1 MRRWHSACPAN
12 LLVYACASRRSQ
24 RAGIFVRGTVSSSIL
39 LVDDEPLPRKNIA
52 RVLEG
57 EEFHVY
63 EAESGDQ
70 AIDAISERDFDL
82 ILSDLKI
89 PGTDGLG
96 VLRHV
101 RSVSPQTIFIL
112 MTGYASVDSAIEAFR
127 GGAHDYILKPVVLE
141 DVLQKVKRLLEA
153 KSLAWEVELLRRQVN
168 CNSES
173 AGLIGE
179 SKVIRDILSL
189 ISKIAPTSS
198 NVLITGESGVGKE
211 IVARAIHLQSPR
223 KDKVFLP
230 VNCSAIPETLLE
242 SQLFGYMK
250 GAFTGAASSQ
260 EGLFQRAQGGTIFL
274 DEIGEMPLSLQPK
287 ILRVIED
294 KEILPIGSTHP
305 AKLNVR
311 IIAATNRE
319 LQSEV
324 TEGKFRED
332 LFYRFNV
339 INIRVPPL
347 RDRREDIPLLA
358 EHLVRRHNAEMKK
371 AYKGV
376 ANSALKLLMALPWK
390 GNVRELDNVLE
401 LAMILGNGEWI
412 TPAELPQCTT
422 PLEEDGVEPMNNLRI
437 AVQSYEKSHIEN
449 VLKETG
455 GDKTRA
461 AERLGVSRSSL
472 YRKMESLG
480 IRNE

>member
-1 MRRWHSACPAN
+1 
-12 LLVYACASRRSQ
+12 
-24 RAGIFVRGTVSSSIL
+24 
-39 LVDDEPLPRKNIA
+39 VDDEPLPRKNIA

-141 DVLQKVKRLLEA
+141 DVLQKVKRLLNA

-179 SKVIRDILSL
+179 SKVIRDILL
-189 ISKIAPTSS
+189 MISKIAPTSS

-250 GAFTGAASSQ
+250 GAFTGSASSQ
-260 EGLFQRAQGGTIFL
+260 EGLFQRAQGRFF
-274 DEIGEMPLSLQPK
+274 
-287 ILRVIED
+287 
-294 KEILPIGSTHP
+294 STRSV
-305 AKLNVR
+305 KCRSVCSR
-311 IIAATNRE
+311 
-319 LQSEV
+319 
-324 TEGKFRED
+324 KFC
-332 LFYRFNV
+332 
-339 INIRVPPL
+339 
-347 RDRREDIPLLA
+347 
-358 EHLVRRHNAEMKK
+358 
-371 AYKGV
+371 G
-376 ANSALKLLMALPWK
+376 
-390 GNVRELDNVLE
+390 
-401 LAMILGNGEWI
+401 
-412 TPAELPQCTT
+412 
-422 PLEEDGVEPMNNLRI
+422 
-437 AVQSYEKSHIEN
+437 
-449 VLKETG
+449 
-455 GDKTRA
+455 
-461 AERLGVSRSSL
+461 
-472 YRKMESLG
+472 
-480 IRNE
+480 

>member
-1 MRRWHSACPAN
+1 M
-12 LLVYACASRRSQ
+12 
-24 RAGIFVRGTVSSSIL
+24 
-39 LVDDEPLPRKNIA
+39 PRKNIA

-179 SKVIRDILSL
+179 SKVIRDILL
-189 ISKIAPTSS
+189 MISKIAPTGS

-260 EGLFQRAQGGTIFL
+260 EGLFQRAQGGTIF
-274 DEIGEMPLSLQPK
+274 
-287 ILRVIED
+287 
-294 KEILPIGSTHP
+294 STRSV
-305 AKLNVR
+305 KCRSVCSR
-311 IIAATNRE
+311 
-319 LQSEV
+319 
-324 TEGKFRED
+324 KFC
-332 LFYRFNV
+332 
-339 INIRVPPL
+339 
-347 RDRREDIPLLA
+347 
-358 EHLVRRHNAEMKK
+358 
-371 AYKGV
+371 G
-376 ANSALKLLMALPWK
+376 
-390 GNVRELDNVLE
+390 
-401 LAMILGNGEWI
+401 
-412 TPAELPQCTT
+412 
-422 PLEEDGVEPMNNLRI
+422 
-437 AVQSYEKSHIEN
+437 
-449 VLKETG
+449 
-455 GDKTRA
+455 
-461 AERLGVSRSSL
+461 
-472 YRKMESLG
+472 
-480 IRNE
+480 

>member
-1 MRRWHSACPAN
+1 
-12 LLVYACASRRSQ
+12 LD
-24 RAGIFVRGTVSSSIL
+24 FVGATLSSSIL

-57 EEFHVY
+57 EDFHVY

-70 AIDAISERDFDL
+70 AIDAIGARDFDL

-168 CNSES
+168 CKSES
-173 AGLIGE
+173 TGLVGE
-179 SKVIRDILSL
+179 SKVIRDILL
-189 ISKIAPTSS
+189 MISKIAPTSS

-260 EGLFQRAQGGTIFL
+260 EGLFQRAQTGTIFL

-305 AKLNVR
+305 SKLNVR

-324 TEGKFRED
+324 AEGKFRED

-347 RDRREDIPLLA
+347 RERREDIPLLA

-371 AYKGV
+371 TYKGV
-376 ANSALKLLMALPWK
+376 ANSALKLLMSLPWK

-412 TPAELPQCTT
+412 TAAELPQCTT
-422 PLEEDGVEPMNNLRI
+422 PLEEDGAEPMNNLRI

-461 AERLGVSRSSL
+461 AELLGVSRSSL

-480 IRNE
+480 IHNN